1 MVTLEMSA
9 ASDVTTLRQIVAQY
23 SVGAAAQHAWSTSQP
38 ISTSGVVTGG
48 SVYSGGSVTAMGG
61 LSLPTTHVGTVTL
74 ASGTATVTIPAC
86 KTTSFIFL
94 TNKTASNQGF
104 LRVVPGTGSAVITS
118 SNGSD
123 ASVVQ
128 WMLINPA

>member
-1 MVTLEMSA
+1 MSD
-9 ASDVTTLRQIVAQY
+9 ASDVIAFRQIIAKY
-23 SVGAAAQHAWSTSQP
+23 SIGAAAQSAWSTTQP
-38 ISTSGVVTGG
+38 ISTSGLVTAG
-48 SVYSGGSVTAMGG
+48 SVFSGGSVTAMGG
-61 LSLPTTHVGTVTL
+61 VSLPTTYVSTVTL
-74 ASGTATVTIPAC
+74 VGGTATVTIAAC
-86 KTTSFIFL
+86 TSTSYIFL
-94 TNKTASNQGF
+94 TNKPATNPGF

>member
-1 MVTLEMSA
+1 MSD
-9 ASDVTTLRQIVAQY
+9 ASDVIAFRQIIAKY
-23 SVGAAAQHAWSTSQP
+23 SIGAAAQSAWSTTQP
-38 ISTSGVVTGG
+38 ISTSGLVTAG
-48 SVYSGGSVTAMGG
+48 SVFSEGSVTAMGG
-61 LSLPTTHVGTVTL
+61 VSLPTTYVGTVTL
-74 ASGTATVTIPAC
+74 VGGTATVTIAAC
-86 KTTSFIFL
+86 TSTSYIFL

>member
-1 MVTLEMSA
+1 MSD
-9 ASDVTTLRQIVAQY
+9 ASDVIAFRQIIAKY
-23 SVGAAAQHAWSTSQP
+23 SIGAAAQSAWSTTQP
-38 ISTSGVVTGG
+38 ISTSGLVTAG
-48 SVYSGGSVTAMGG
+48 SVFSGGSVTAMGG
-61 LSLPTTHVGTVTL
+61 VSLPTTYVGTVTL
-74 ASGTATVTIPAC
+74 VGGTATVTIAAC
-86 KTTSFIFL
+86 TSTSYIFL
-94 TNKTASNQGF
+94 TNKTATNQGF